1 MLNIKITKKLKASGE
16 NVYFFYIC
24 VVEFERL
31 AMNHNYCL
39 IWGGGGGSRLW
50 PVSRGTRPK
59 QFLDLFGSGRT
70 LLQQTYDRVSRIFPA
85 DNIYVSTNVRYLPL
99 VYEQLPKVDDA
110 HILEE
115 PLRRGT
121 LAAVAWGSVVIGKRD
136 PEACLLISPA
146 DQMIRDEGTYGENVL
161 RALEFVSDRDDVLVL
176 GIRPT
181 RPDTGYGY
189 IQTGDE
195 MSENGIFRIKT
206 FTEKPAREFAEM
218 FFAEGTFL
226 WNTGLHVFRP
236 VCFVDSLYRMIPE
249 YQFAIPRMMAD
260 AESDDPK
267 LVPEFFKMLPNL
279 SLDMGVLERLESF
292 VMECGF
298 DWADIG
304 TWDSIGEESVH
315 DADGNVMVETAARV
329 MDCSGN
335 VIRLPRG
342 RRLIMKGIHDFVVLE
357 EGDVLMICPKEDA
370 IRIAR
375 ESRLQSA
382 GTPRG

>member
-1 MLNIKITKKLKASGE
+1 MV

-24 VVEFERL
+24 VQEIGIM

-39 IWGGGGGSRLW
+39 ILAGGVGSRLW

-70 LLQQTYDRVSRIFPA
+70 LLQQTYDRISHIFPA
-85 DNIYVSTNVRYLPL
+85 ENIYISTNVRYLPL

-136 PEACLLISPA
+136 ADARMLVSPA
-146 DQMIRDEGTYGENVL
+146 DQIIEDEQTYGENVL
-161 RALEFVSDRDDVLVL
+161 RALDFVSNHDDVLVL

-189 IQTGDE
+189 IQSGDE
-195 MSENGIFRIKT
+195 MSENGIFRVKT
-206 FTEKPAREFAEM
+206 FTEKPERTFAEM

-236 VCFVDSLYRMIPE
+236 VSFVDKVYKMIPE

-260 AESDDPK
+260 AESDDAK

-279 SLDMGVLERLESF
+279 SLDMGVMERLDSVF

-304 TWDSIGEESVH
+304 TWDSIGEETAH
-315 DADGNVMVETAARV
+315 DADGNVMVETTAHV
-329 MDCSGN
+329 SDCSGN

-342 RRLIMKGIHDFVVLE
+342 RRLIMKGLHDFVVLE
-357 EGDVLMICPKEDA
+357 EGDVLMICPREDA

-382 GTPRG
+382 GTPRE

>member
-1 MLNIKITKKLKASGE
+1 
-16 NVYFFYIC
+16 
-24 VVEFERL
+24 
-31 AMNHNYCL
+31 MNHNYCL
-39 IWGGGGGSRLW
+39 ILAGGVGSRLW
-50 PVSRGTRPK
+50 PISRDKRPK
-59 QFLDLFGSGRT
+59 QFLDLFGNGRT
-70 LLQQTYDRVSRIFPA
+70 LLQQTYDRVSHFFPA
-85 DNIYVSTNVRYLPL
+85 ENIYISTNVRYLPL
-99 VYEQLPKVDDA
+99 VYEQLPKVDDE

-136 PEACLLISPA
+136 SEARLLISPA
-146 DQMIRDEGTYGENVL
+146 DQIIRDEKVYGENVL
-161 RALEFVSDRDDVLVL
+161 RALDFVSSHDDVLVL

-195 MSENGIFRIKT
+195 MNENGIFRIKT
-206 FTEKPAREFAEM
+206 FTEKPERTFAEM
-218 FFAEGTFL
+218 FFAEGSFL

-236 VCFVDSLYRMIPE
+236 VSFVDRLYRMIPE

-279 SLDMGVLERLESF
+279 SLDMGILERLDCVF

-304 TWDSIGEESVH
+304 TWNSISEESAH

-329 MDCSGN
+329 SECSGN
-335 VIRLPRG
+335 VVRLPRG
-342 RRLIMKGIHDFVVLE
+342 RRLIMKGLHNFVVLE

-370 IRIAR
+370 IKIAR